1 MLLLLLLCLALPAS
15 AGEHEYRLTK
25 YLMSNYE
32 PSVRPASV
40 ATEALMVEYD
50 VSLHQIIDVD
60 EKNQILTTN
69 CWITAKWIDSHL
81 TWNASDFGDISTIRL
96 PYDRVWLPDIIL
108 YNKSAG
114 YLTH

>member
-1 MLLLLLLCLALPAS
+1 
-15 AGEHEYRLTK
+15 
-25 YLMSNYE
+25 
-32 PSVRPASV
+32 
-40 ATEALMVEYD
+40 MVEYD

>member
-1 MLLLLLLCLALPAS
+1 
-15 AGEHEYRLTK
+15 
-25 YLMSNYE
+25 MSNYE

-40 ATEALMVEYD
+40 ASAAMVVEYD

-69 CWITAKWIDSHL
+69 CWITAKWNDSHL

-96 PYDRVWLPDIIL
+96 PYHRVWRPDIIL
-108 YNKSAG
+108 YNK
-114 YLTH
+114 